1 MPTVY
6 VETYGCQMNVA
17 DTDLVLGLLERA
29 GYTRTTDPSA
39 ADVILIN
46 TCAVRER
53 AVERVRGRAS
63 TLAQYKTNGRRVV
76 LGITGCMAEHLREE
90 LREKAPYVDLVIGPD
105 SYRRLPEHIERART
119 GEVVQDT
126 LLDPHET

>member
-17 DTDLVLGLLERA
+17 DTDIVLGLLERA
-29 GYTRTTDPSA
+29 GYARTTDPSF

-53 AVERVRGRAS
+53 AVERVRGRARS
-63 TLAQYKTNGRRVV
+63 LAQYKKNGRRVV
-76 LGITGCMAEHLREE
+76 LGITGCMA
-90 LREKAPYVDLVIGPD
+90 
-105 SYRRLPEHIERART
+105 
-119 GEVVQDT
+119 
-126 LLDPHET
+126 